1 MFKVL
6 VIAYYFPPMGL
17 SGVQRTVKFVKYM
30 EKFGW
35 QPTVVTTSNVAYF
48 AHDESL
54 LEEVKNT
61 KIVRVGAK
69 EPNSLLAKYGT
80 MKIPSEFLRKVFN
93 RLSQTFFIPD
103 NKISWSKKAFKVSS
117 KLLTEEKYDIIFV
130 TIPPFSTFREAVKLK
145 EQFNL
150 PLLVDYRD
158 LWLDS
163 YFSFYLTPFHRLLN
177 KRMEYKALKKADK
190 ITVTNRV
197 IKEKLLKHY
206 KFLTF
211 NDVVIISHGYDEED
225 FAIPN
230 IKKDKSNKMMITYSG
245 IFIEYNT
252 PKYFLRAF
260 KLLVDQNPEIAENI
274 TLRFIG
280 FLRKENEKLINKLG
294 ISRYVEN
301 LNYLDHKTAV
311 KKLMESD
318 ILWMMV
324 GRKKNIDAILP
335 GKIYEYFGTMKPVIA
350 CVPKGAART
359 AAIAYDASF
368 VTEPDNVMEIKSVFV
383 HVYELFKSNKLPV
396 PKEDYVKNH
405 SRENLTKNLTQQ
417 FQFLIKEEVS

>member
-17 SGVQRTVKFVKYM
+17 SGVQRTAKFVKYM
-30 EKFGW
+30 EKFDW

-48 AHDESL
+48 AHDKSL
-54 LEEVKNT
+54 LDEIKGT
-61 KIVRVGAK
+61 RIVRIGAK
-69 EPNSLLAKYGT
+69 DPNSLLSKYGT
-80 MKIPSEFLRKVFN
+80 VKIPGEFIRKIFN

-103 NKISWSKKAFKVSS
+103 NKISWSKKALKVCSQ
-117 KLLTEEKYDIIFV
+117 LLTEEKFDIIFV
-130 TIPPFSTFREAVKLK
+130 TIPPFSTFRAAVKLK
-145 EQFNL
+145 ERFSI
-150 PLLVDYRD
+150 PILVDYRD

-197 IKEKLLKHY
+197 IKEKLLKNY

-211 NDVVIISHGYDEED
+211 NDIVIISHGYDEED
-225 FAIPN
+225 FVTSNIPMEKN
-230 IKKDKSNKMMITYSG
+230 DKMMITYSG

-260 KLLVDQNPEIAENI
+260 KQLVDENPEIAANI

-280 FLRKENEKLINKLG
+280 FLRKENEKLIKKLG
-294 ISRYVEN
+294 LSNYIEN

-311 KKLMESD
+311 KKLMESNV
-318 ILWMMV
+318 LWMMV

-368 VTEPDNVMEIKSVFV
+368 ITEPDNIKEIKSVLV
-383 HVYELFKSNKLPV
+383 HVYELYKANKLPV
-396 PKEDYVKNH
+396 PKGDFVKNH

-417 FQFLIKEEVS
+417 FQFLIKENVS